1 MKKDLNWGN
10 PTLIMHTCAKT
21 PEFNFSFGYSVCIL
35 CIWQR
40 RGTVAE
46 FGVLEPT
53 YRILIK
59 LDWTFDFW
67 WTTTY
72 EQITPSVVFLEANR
86 KIVCDISRKIH
97 HLYSSVASILV
108 SCTHE
113 TVSIRKGNRWKKA
126 TSISKLMLCWNTKSS
141 RDFNSFPEKV
151 YMHIPPLTHLSF
163 QIKCIIRRYSD
174 RGYWNFPDFD
184 IQLICNSW
192 GTNNNPSNNLENSIR
207 TGNGVDFSWQFRILL
222 LPIFIHF
229 LIAFFTIWNH
239 SVRELWTEHIVTKW
253 LPSPRPHPQPPKLQE
268 VSSNSSKQ
276 KVAKKVEAAKTWQ
289 RPLKAFHIWNLR
301 IQMSF
306 LTCPTMSVIES
317 LKFLKCMKLMW
328 GQLQCTQK

>member
-151 YMHIPPLTHLSF
+151 YMHIPPLTHSLHSNQMHNSKIFRHRVVKLSWF
-163 QIKCIIRRYSD
+163 
-174 RGYWNFPDFD
+174 W
-184 IQLICNSW
+184 
-192 GTNNNPSNNLENSIR
+192 
-207 TGNGVDFSWQFRILL
+207 
-222 LPIFIHF
+222 
-229 LIAFFTIWNH
+229 H
-239 SVRELWTEHIVTKW
+239 SVD
-253 LPSPRPHPQPPKLQE
+253 LQ
-268 VSSNSSKQ
+268 
-276 KVAKKVEAAKTWQ
+276 
-289 RPLKAFHIWNLR
+289 
-301 IQMSF
+301 
-306 LTCPTMSVIES
+306 
-317 LKFLKCMKLMW
+317 LMRY
-328 GQLQCTQK
+328 QQQSIK